1 MDRVREVCSTG
12 SALRKAEGLRVRL
25 PLASLT
31 VVTDDAATLQPL
43 AGLITDELN
52 VKALVLTDLADAD
65 QGAFGVQQ
73 TLQVNARAAGPRLGR
88 DVQRAIKGS
97 KSGDWSVDADGAVV
111 AGGIALQEGEYALT
125 TVVADADPDDQRA
138 VAMLPGGGFVI
149 LDCAVTPE
157 LAAEGLARDVVRAVQ
172 QARRDAGLQ
181 VSDRIVLTLGGDQ
194 AARSAVDTHA
204 ELITSETLAAELV
217 IVDVEA
223 ETVAVGD
230 GQQVSVRVARATA

>member
-1 MDRVREVCSTG
+1 VCSTASG
-12 SALRKAEGLRVRL
+12 LRKSEGLRVRL

-31 VVTDDAATLQPL
+31 VVTDDAASLEPL
-43 AGLITDELN
+43 TGLITDELN
-52 VKALVLTDLADAD
+52 VKSLVLTDLVHAD

-125 TVVADADPDDQRA
+125 TVVADADPGDQRA

-172 QARRDAGLQ
+172 QARRDAGLD
-181 VSDRIVLTLGGDQ
+181 VSDRIALALGGD
-194 AARSAVDTHA
+194 AAVRTAVEAHA
-204 ELITSETLAAELV
+204 DLITSETLAGTLEVGEVA
-217 IVDVEA
+217 A
-223 ETVAVGD
+223 GETVAVGD
-230 GQQVSVRVARATA
+230 AQLVTVAVARVAG